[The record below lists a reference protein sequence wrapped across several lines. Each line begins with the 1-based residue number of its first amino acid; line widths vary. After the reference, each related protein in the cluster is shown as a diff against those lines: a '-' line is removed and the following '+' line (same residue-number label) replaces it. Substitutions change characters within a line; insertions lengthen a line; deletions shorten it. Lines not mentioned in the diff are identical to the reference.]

1 MLDLGSNYVDLLKF
15 HAPRA
20 KRVVDKMPHNFQ
32 YLGLAAL
39 MCPNAR
45 IIHCSR
51 NPVDTCLSC
60 FQNPLNDRHAYTQ
73 NLTGLGLY
81 YREYKKL
88 MDHWKSVLPVPVLE
102 LSYEKLT
109 TEFESEARKVIEF
122 IGLPWDDACLKF
134 HEAGRTVRTFSKQQ
148 VRNPVYTSSVERWR
162 HYEKELQPLLS
173 ALGDL
178 A

>member
-1 MLDLGSNYVDLLKF
+1 
-15 HAPRA
+15 
-20 KRVVDKMPHNFQ
+20 
-32 YLGLAAL
+32 
-39 MCPNAR
+39 
-45 IIHCSR
+45 
-51 NPVDTCLSC
+51 
-60 FQNPLNDRHAYTQ
+60 
-73 NLTGLGLY
+73 
-81 YREYKKL
+81 
-88 MDHWKSVLPVPVLE
+88 VPVYQLR
-102 LSYEKLT
+102 YEKLT

-148 VRNPVYTSSVERWR
+148 VRQPVYTSSVERWR